1 MSSTGSG
8 PQRETIVRRVLQ
20 GSAWMA
26 AGSLS
31 SQGLRLVANL
41 ILTRL
46 LFPEAFG
53 LMALVT
59 AFIIGMSMFSD
70 VGILPWIQ
78 QNKKGDDPVYLD
90 TAWTVQ
96 VARGVILWLVL
107 CLLAAPLA
115 TFFDEPALALLLPVA
130 GLELLIMGFVPTR
143 AHAAYRHLD
152 VGRVVSCKLASQVVG
167 IVIMVALAWQLQ
179 SVWALVIGTL
189 ARSVAQVLMMHYG
202 LSGHVNRFALNRKAA
217 SEIIG
222 FGQWIFLSTICGF
235 IVTQG
240 DKLILGKLLSTQ
252 TLGIYNIGFFLASF
266 PVLLAETVARKVL
279 IPLYRDRPPAASHAN
294 FVAIRRLRFGVTGG
308 IFLLLAA
315 LGLFGTGL
323 VDLLYD
329 DRYALSGVLLV
340 LVACSQMPLAIGLTY
355 AQAALASGNSQQ
367 FFWVV
372 AVKAALLLAF
382 MLYGTWQFGVVGTI
396 AGQAAAHLLT
406 LPAIVLLARAQGAW
420 DWLHDALFLL
430 ASLGISATAVWL
442 HWEAIGGA
450 MGPGVLG

>member
-1 MSSTGSG
+1 MSSIPPG
-8 PQRETIVRRVLQ
+8 PQRESIVRRVLR

-31 SQGLRLVANL
+31 SQALRLVANL

-78 QNKKGDDPVYLD
+78 QNKKGDDPVYLN

-96 VARGVILWLVL
+96 VARGVVLWLVL

-115 TFFDEPALALLLPVA
+115 SFFNEPALAVILPIA

-152 VGRVVSCKLASQVVG
+152 VARVVSFKLASQVVG
-167 IVIMVALAWQLQ
+167 VVIMVVLAWQLQ

-189 ARSVAQVLMMHYG
+189 ARCVALVAMMHLG
-202 LSGHVNRFALNRKAA
+202 LSGHVDRPAWNREAA

-222 FGQWIFLSTICGF
+222 FGKWIFLSTICGF
-235 IVTQG
+235 FVAQG

-266 PVLLAETVARKVL
+266 PVLLAETVTRKVL
-279 IPLYRDRPPAASHAN
+279 IPLYRDRPPHASRAN
-294 FVAIRRLRFGVTGG
+294 FMAIRRLRFGVTGG

-315 LGLFGTGL
+315 LSLFGTGL

-329 DRYALSGVLLV
+329 ERYTLSGVILV
-340 LVACSQMPLAIGLTY
+340 LVACAKMPLAIGLTY
-355 AQAALASGNSQQ
+355 AQAALASGNSRQ

-372 AVKAALLLAF
+372 AVKAALLLVF
-382 MLYGTWQFGVVGTI
+382 MLLGTWHYGVVGAI
-396 AGQAAAHLLT
+396 AGQAVAHLLT
-406 LPAIVLLARAQGAW
+406 LPAIVVLARAQGAW

-430 ASLGISATAVWL
+430 ATLAIGAVTLWL
-442 HWEAIGGA
+442 HLEAVETA
-450 MGPGVLG
+450 MRPGVLG